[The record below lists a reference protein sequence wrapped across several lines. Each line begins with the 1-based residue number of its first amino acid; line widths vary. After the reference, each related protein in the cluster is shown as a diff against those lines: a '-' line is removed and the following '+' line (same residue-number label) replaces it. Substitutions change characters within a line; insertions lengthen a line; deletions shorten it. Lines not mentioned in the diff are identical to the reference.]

1 MRSIDWS
8 SDVFSSDL
16 ASVRLHHRPAPRHY
30 AFLLKVQTDGQIYLP
45 RGPVI
50 GGENAFG
57 TQGRAK
63 ARRSVGEDEFARTG
77 ILPQAVVA
85 RDDIFLV
92 RQVLAVEA
100 DRPFVVVGRSE
111 ERRVGTVSVST
122 GRSGWAPSHK
132 KTKNIKT

>member
-1 MRSIDWS
+1 MRISDWS
-8 SDVFSSDL
+8 SDVCSSDL
-16 ASVRLHHRPAPRHY
+16 
-30 AFLLKVQTDGQIYLP
+30 DGQIYLP

-63 ARRSVGEDEFARTG
+63 ARRSVGEDEFARIG
-77 ILPQAVVA
+77 ILPQEVVA

-100 DRPFVVVGRSE
+100 DRPFVVVGGPDDAGVT
-111 ERRVGTVSVST
+111 ERVAGLVEHRCRQIELDRKST
-122 GRSGWAPSHK
+122 RLNYSH
-132 KTKNIKT
+132 

>member
-1 MRSIDWS
+1 MRISDWS
-8 SDVFSSDL
+8 SDVCSSDL
-16 ASVRLHHRPAPRHY
+16 
-30 AFLLKVQTDGQIYLP
+30 DGQIYLP

-63 ARRSVGEDEFARTG
+63 ARRSVGEDEFARIG
-77 ILPQAVVA
+77 ILPQEVVA

-100 DRPFVVVGRSE
+100 DRPFVVVGGPDDAGVP
-111 ERRVGTVSVST
+111 ERVAGLVEHRCRQDRKST
-122 GRSGWAPSHK
+122 RLNSSH
-132 KTKNIKT
+132 